1 MFFVVVGVGGVVIT
15 GDIKRGILVVFGG
28 VKIVESSREA
38 SLLASLSPALLR
50 EASQMPL
57 LVIAFLAVTIFFPLI
72 VA

>member
-1 MFFVVVGVGGVVIT
+1 LFFVVVGVGGVVIT

-50 EASQMPL
+50 EASQMSL
-57 LVIAFLAVTIFFPLI
+57 LAIAFLAVTIFFPLI